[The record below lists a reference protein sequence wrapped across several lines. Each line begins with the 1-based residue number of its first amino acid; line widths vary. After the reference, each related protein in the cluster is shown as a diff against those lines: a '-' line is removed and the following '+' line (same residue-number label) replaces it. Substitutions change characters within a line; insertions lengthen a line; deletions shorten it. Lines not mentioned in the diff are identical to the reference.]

1 MGSPSLTPT
10 SYAILGLLGIQPWST
25 YELTK
30 LMRRALL
37 AVWPRAE
44 SHLYREPQRLVEA
57 GLATASRV
65 DVGRRRRTEY
75 AITAAGR
82 LALEDWLARPSSPT
96 VLESEGAMK
105 VLFGN
110 YASLDVLEQRL
121 GEFAEEAEAADEPWR
136 AIARDYLEGTGAFP
150 ERIHVN
156 VLYWVLLDRWAR
168 LRADWARWASAI
180 VATWPDT
187 GGPVDRRES
196 LALLDAALEGAPDL
210 LQQRPAV
217 PARSG
222 TAVTTRRGCA
232 SARGRSS
239 PAAGRSSVRR

>member
-1 MGSPSLTPT
+1 MGSPRLTPT
-10 SYAILGLLGIQPWST
+10 SYAILGLLAIQPWST

-57 GLATASRV
+57 GLATATRV
-65 DVGRRRRTEY
+65 DVGKRRRTEY

-82 LALEDWLARPSSPT
+82 RALEEWLATPASPT
-96 VLESEGAMK
+96 VLESEAALK

-110 YASLDVLEQRL
+110 YTSLDVLQQRL
-121 GEFAEEAEAADEPWR
+121 EEFAEEAEASDEPWR

-156 VLYWVLLDRWAR
+156 LLYWVLLDRWAR
-168 LRADWARWASAI
+168 LRADWARWAASI
-180 VATWPDT
+180 VATWPDAT
-187 GGPVDRRES
+187 GPDDRQET
-196 LALLDAALEGAPDL
+196 LALLEAALGDDPDFL
-210 LQQRPAV
+210 ARRP
-217 PARSG
+217 
-222 TAVTTRRGCA
+222 TTRPQRAAGISRRRGGA
-232 SARGRSS
+232 SAS
-239 PAAGRSSVRR
+239 